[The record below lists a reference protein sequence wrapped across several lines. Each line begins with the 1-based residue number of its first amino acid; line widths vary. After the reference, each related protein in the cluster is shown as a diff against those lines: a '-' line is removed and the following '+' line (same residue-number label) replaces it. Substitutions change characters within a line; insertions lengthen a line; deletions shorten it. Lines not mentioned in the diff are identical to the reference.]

1 MSDEFGNKKTS
12 TFVWVAILWVISFI
26 LGLAAIEALVNLSQ
40 LAFMAGGMIGREA
53 SRASSGLVLL
63 IGIGYLVVAIGTFEF
78 HRKHYGEAK
87 SWRLMAIVFFVE
99 AALVLANMAIERM
112 TYGA

>member
-12 TFVWVAILWVISFI
+12 TFVWVTILWVISFI

-63 IGIGYLVVAIGTFEF
+63 FGIGYLVVAIGTFEY

-99 AALVLANMAIERM
+99 GVIVLANMLVEKIA
-112 TYGA
+112 YGV